1 MLRLG
6 TEVPRVLVV
15 ESTEQVSDQGCSP
28 LRRFLTSIIV
38 PVYNT
43 RAFVCQ
49 AVDACLNQAQ
59 VDIEVIVVDDGS
71 TDGSGEVLAGF
82 RDPRLKYF
90 YQENQGQS
98 SAINLG
104 VAASQG
110 DYIKLLDADDW
121 IPPNHVATQLAS
133 LSDHVDAVASC
144 RWGYFLQDFH
154 QPEVRYEVTNRDY
167 EDPMEWIVD
176 SLTCDEGMMGGW
188 MWLIPREVWIRAG
201 GYNERLSL
209 NNDFDFSIRLLL
221 ASASVRFADGA
232 VYCYRKGVS
241 GALSSSHSRRAMESA
256 FLTTDLGTRSLLR
269 HENSERIRRVSADR
283 FQQWLFQFYP
293 EFPDLVEAAED
304 RIREFGGSDLQMGGG
319 RLLKLLKPIIGWKA
333 VRRLQMIAYRC
344 GWSAILSRKNRI
356 RTSKF
361 R

>member
-1 MLRLG
+1 MKK
-6 TEVPRVLVV
+6 P
-15 ESTEQVSDQGCSP
+15 
-28 LRRFLTSIIV
+28 LTSVVI
-38 PVYNT
+38 PVFNAQRYIG
-43 RAFVCQ
+43 Q
-49 AVDACLNQAQ
+49 AVSSCLNQSQ
-59 VDIEVIVVDDGS
+59 VDIEVIAVDDGS
-71 TDGSGEVLAGF
+71 TDGSREVLAGF
-82 RDPRLKYF
+82 KDPRLKYV

-98 SAINLG
+98 SAINRG
-104 VAASQG
+104 VAESHG

-133 LSDHVDAVASC
+133 LSGHVDAVASC

-154 QPEVRYEVTNRDY
+154 QPEVRFEVTNRDY

-201 GYNERLSL
+201 GYNKRLSL

-256 FLTTDLGTRSLLR
+256 FLTTDLGTRSLLQ
-269 HENSERIRRVSADR
+269 HENSERIRRISADR

-293 EFPDLVEAAED
+293 KFPDLVKAAEA
-304 RIREFGGSDLQMGGG
+304 RIQELGGSSVQMHGG
-319 RLLKLLKPIIGWKA
+319 RLLKLLQPLIGWKG
-333 VRRLQMIAYRC
+333 VRRLQAVAYGC
-344 GWSAILSRKNRI
+344 GWQHILRWKAVQRKAR
-356 RTSKF
+356 F
-361 R
+361 Q